1 MRWLLAAA
9 VLGTLFQAPLEPGLH
24 NTTIEVDGVGT
35 LTYGIWIPR
44 DYDPARPRPLVLAL
58 HPGGSPGPGYG
69 MQFLR
74 GVVGPALQ
82 DWGAIIVS
90 PDAPDRRW
98 ATETSERGVI
108 ALLDAVMEKYAI
120 DRDRILVTGFS
131 MGDAAPGTWPAGIPT
146 CSPRRSRWRLGRTGA
161 TPNRSVTCRSSSS
174 TPGKTRWC
182 RSHQPNSW
190 HERWENGVRR
200 CRSWRS
206 TASAISRWVPRRYA
220 PPASGWWSGGRNGK
234 GSS

>member
-1 MRWLLAAA
+1 MMSWLLTTAL
-9 VLGTLFQAPLEPGLH
+9 LGTLFQATLEPGLH
-24 NTTIEVDGVGT
+24 NTTIEVDGVGI

-44 DYDPARPRPLVLAL
+44 DYDPADEPRPLVLAL

-98 ATETSERGVI
+98 ANETSERGVI

-120 DRDRILVTGFS
+120 DRNRILVTGFS
-131 MGDAAPGTWPAGIPT
+131 MGGRGTWYMASRHPDLFTAAIPMAARPDRDDAEQVGDMPVFIIHAREDEVVPFAPAEQLAREMGERGQT
-146 CSPRRSRWRLGRTGA
+146 VSFMALDGVGHFQMGA
-161 TPNRSVTCRSSSS
+161 EPLRAAGEWVV
-174 TPGKTRWC
+174 
-182 RSHQPNSW
+182 
-190 HERWENGVRR
+190 ERWAER
-200 CRSWRS
+200 
-206 TASAISRWVPRRYA
+206 
-220 PPASGWWSGGRNGK
+220 
-234 GSS
+234 